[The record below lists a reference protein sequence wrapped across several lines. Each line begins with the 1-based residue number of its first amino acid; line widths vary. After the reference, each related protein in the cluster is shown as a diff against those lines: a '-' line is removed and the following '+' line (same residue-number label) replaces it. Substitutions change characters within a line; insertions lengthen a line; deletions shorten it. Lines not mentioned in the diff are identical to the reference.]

1 MENKTMLLHIP
12 VEYRNNLK
20 KQAVN
25 LTDKEIPV
33 NYNMSSLLENC
44 VLDLLECG
52 IDKKD
57 RAVINKAEMKFK
69 ISEPIYLKLK
79 ALSIESGFTMTEL
92 IIKAYERFNPDIN
105 SAYDHLR

>member
-1 MENKTMLLHIP
+1 MNKTMLIHIP
-12 VEYRNNLK
+12 TEYRTKLKRQSVEYS
-20 KQAVN
+20 
-25 LTDKEIPV
+25 DKEIFV

-57 RAVINKAEMKFK
+57 KASINKAEMKFK
-69 ISEPIYLKLK
+69 ISEPTYLKLK
-79 ALSIESGFTMTEL
+79 ALSMESGFTMTEL
-92 IIKAYERFNPDIN
+92 IIKAYERFNPDVN